1 MEAYFPRV
9 KNYDFTLEDR
19 RVQLVLFLNNNCNR
33 ISIMLVPP
41 PQELGNASLLEGPL
55 KEDMRD

>member
-19 RVQLVLFLNNNCNR
+19 RVQLILSLNNNCNK
-33 ISIMLVPP
+33 ISIMLVPYCK
-41 PQELGNASLLEGPL
+41 ELGNVSLLEGPL
-55 KEDMRD
+55 KKDSRD